1 MIILIADDDRL
12 IRYSMKSR
20 LREILEDFGLIFL
33 EARDGEEMVRLC
45 NEHKPDIAF
54 VDIRMPRLNGLEA
67 IEKSRALSEETEYV
81 IVSGYSDFEYAQK
94 GIRLGIG
101 EYLLKPAG
109 EDELKDVME
118 KLMVKF
124 QKKKEDS
131 NYRFQ
136 IRVMNVFN
144 SYLPDE
150 DNSIYVEENLLSFM
164 FFMVAG
170 CGDKGEAA
178 ENQKK
183 ILKKVNLLG
192 KDIVE
197 RGGYYASVV
206 NGDGIPCILFQSK
219 EKDYILSRMKKIS
232 LEGKG
237 FYYFCWNEGKKLSDI
252 YEECEKL
259 SGEQYLLLQKKR
271 GTVVKNEEL
280 FMTCGDEEKEFLRN
294 IEQFLTA
301 WVQADGVTC
310 KNIMNDI
317 WRKCN
322 GKKLKLNLEYL
333 AEYGEYVTGCHIKS
347 RSVKDFCR
355 SFVEESDRM
364 YMAVHC
370 EDVDVIEQV
379 KKYLTNHYMNDV
391 SISVIAESFNL
402 TANYLSTI
410 FHQKTG
416 QKFVDYLT
424 EIRIETAKKLLLHN
438 SSASVQDIAL
448 MVGYNSAR
456 HFSSVFQKQ
465 TGKTPTVY
473 RKEKM

>member
-237 FYYFCWNEGKKLSDI
+237 FYYFCWNEGKNFPI
-252 YEECEKL
+252 YMKN
-259 SGEQYLLLQKKR
+259 
-271 GTVVKNEEL
+271 VKNCPESSI
-280 FMTCGDEEKEFLRN
+280 F
-294 IEQFLTA
+294 
-301 WVQADGVTC
+301 
-310 KNIMNDI
+310 
-317 WRKCN
+317 
-322 GKKLKLNLEYL
+322 
-333 AEYGEYVTGCHIKS
+333 
-347 RSVKDFCR
+347 FCR
-355 SFVEESDRM
+355 
-364 YMAVHC
+364 
-370 EDVDVIEQV
+370 
-379 KKYLTNHYMNDV
+379 KKGV
-391 SISVIAESFNL
+391 
-402 TANYLSTI
+402 
-410 FHQKTG
+410 
-416 QKFVDYLT
+416 
-424 EIRIETAKKLLLHN
+424 LL
-438 SSASVQDIAL
+438 
-448 MVGYNSAR
+448 
-456 HFSSVFQKQ
+456 
-465 TGKTPTVY
+465 
-473 RKEKM
+473 